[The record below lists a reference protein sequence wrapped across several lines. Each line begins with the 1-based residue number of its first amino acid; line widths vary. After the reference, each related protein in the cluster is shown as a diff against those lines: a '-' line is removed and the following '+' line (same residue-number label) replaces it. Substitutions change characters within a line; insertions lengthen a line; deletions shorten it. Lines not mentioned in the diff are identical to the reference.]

1 VRNAKH
7 KKYINFMHQVVM
19 NMEKQFVENNETP
32 SCGVT
37 EKFAFSGVD
46 DYKIK

>member
-1 VRNAKH
+1 
-7 KKYINFMHQVVM
+7 
-19 NMEKQFVENNETP
+19 VENNETP

-46 DYKIK
+46 DYKIKWKEIL